1 MDDKLITLDR
11 IICLAIYL
19 IFILTNRHTFL
30 RIIYTGLFASNV
42 FSIIKNK
49 STIKLKSILLLIF
62 NYLVSYFLIKD
73 PNPFYYLISFW
84 IPMPNFFRAIF
95 IIIFISYFF
104 NNHLFKVEGDNGE
117 DKSELK
123 EESKENHIKEDEKKE
138 KGEEIK
144 ENEEKK
150 ENIEKVENEEKKGNV
165 ENKEKEDIK
174 EENKENKEKEE
185 IKEFNKEKDKEIKEK
200 AEIKEEKVLLTEI
213 KNRKKYFLSREIKFF
228 WDNKL
233 SLLNL
238 FVALILLRIFIY
250 FYDFKFWIFF
260 ANKEKLL
267 SFNTNTNITN
277 SSNLTNNKTVYYI
290 SSIVYN
296 IEPIIKDWIDEMKK
310 LIDYL
315 GPENVIISI
324 YENGDSTDKTRKY
337 LNFFESYLINN
348 KVTNVVN
355 MEKIEEKEGVDRIR
369 FLARLR
375 NKSLDL
381 LYQIADLDFSNTK
394 IIFFNDILFRFEDII
409 KLLATNNGNYDSVCA
424 MDYYDSF
431 YDTWASIGLDGK
443 QFRRYFP
450 YMYNKEQQDAYI
462 NGEPIRTFSCWNGVT
477 VINAKP
483 FEDRNKLFFRTGRKI
498 RQSECTLLHADMYF
512 MGYRKVLVNTQ
523 VAVAYTYEYYYK
535 NHYLYPWT
543 KNLFTYFYYYFKYGF
558 IKRNYNL
565 TNLVDEN
572 IDMDDDLDQ
581 VVLEYMIK

>member
-1 MDDKLITLDR
+1 MDDNLITLDR
-11 IICLAIYL
+11 ILFIAIYL
-19 IFILTNRHTFL
+19 IFILTNRHTFF

-42 FSIIKNK
+42 FYIIKNK
-49 STIKLKSILLLIF
+49 SSVKLKSIILCALIYF
-62 NYLVSYFLIKD
+62 ISYFFIKD
-73 PNPFYYLISFW
+73 PNPFYYLITFW

-95 IIIFISYFF
+95 IIIFITYFF
-104 NNHLFKVEGDNGE
+104 NNYLFKVEDDNKNNLPEYTKENIENNIKNNKQKNKEEKLKEKEEKKEIEKKKEMKEKKDNKKKEKLEE
-117 DKSELK
+117 DKEK
-123 EESKENHIKEDEKKE
+123 EKAEEKKE
-138 KGEEIK
+138 KEENNKKI
-144 ENEEKK
+144 NEEK
-150 ENIEKVENEEKKGNV
+150 E
-165 ENKEKEDIK
+165 
-174 EENKENKEKEE
+174 
-185 IKEFNKEKDKEIKEK
+185 
-200 AEIKEEKVLLTEI
+200 LLI
-213 KNRKKYFLSREIKFF
+213 KNAKKYFLSREIKFF

-267 SFNTNTNITN
+267 SFNTNTNTTN
-277 SSNLTNNKTVYYI
+277 NSNSTNNKTIYYI

-296 IEPIIKDWIDEMKK
+296 IEPIIKDWIDEMKN

-315 GPENVIISI
+315 GPQNVIVSI

-337 LNFFESYLINN
+337 LNFFESYLINH
-348 KVTNVVN
+348 KVVNIIN

-375 NKSLDL
+375 NRSLDF

-409 KLLATNNGNYDSVCA
+409 KLLATNNGDYDTVCA

-483 FEDRNKLFFRTGRKI
+483 FEDRDKLFFRTGTKI

-523 VAVAYTYEYYYK
+523 VAVAYTYEFYYK

-543 KNLFTYFYYYFKYGF
+543 KNLITYFYYYFKYGF

-572 IDMDDDLDQ
+572 IDMDNDLDK
-581 VVLEYMIK
+581 VVLEYMIKK

>member
-1 MDDKLITLDR
+1 MDDNLITLDR
-11 IICLAIYL
+11 ILFIAIYL
-19 IFILTNRHTFL
+19 IFILTNRHTFF

-42 FSIIKNK
+42 FYIIKNK
-49 STIKLKSILLLIF
+49 YSVKLKSIILCALIYF
-62 NYLVSYFLIKD
+62 ISYFFIKD
-73 PNPFYYLISFW
+73 PNPFYYLITFW

-95 IIIFISYFF
+95 IIIFITYFF
-104 NNHLFKVEGDNGE
+104 NNHLFKVEDDNKSNLPEYTEENIENNIKNDKQKNKEEKLKEKEEKKEIEEKKEMKEKKDNKNKEKLEE
-117 DKSELK
+117 DKEK
-123 EESKENHIKEDEKKE
+123 EKAEEKKE
-138 KGEEIK
+138 KEENNKKI
-144 ENEEKK
+144 NEEK
-150 ENIEKVENEEKKGNV
+150 E
-165 ENKEKEDIK
+165 
-174 EENKENKEKEE
+174 
-185 IKEFNKEKDKEIKEK
+185 
-200 AEIKEEKVLLTEI
+200 LLI
-213 KNRKKYFLSREIKFF
+213 KNAKKYFLSREIKFF

-267 SFNTNTNITN
+267 SFNTNTNTTN
-277 SSNLTNNKTVYYI
+277 NSNSTNNKTIYYI

-315 GPENVIISI
+315 GPQNVIVSI

-337 LNFFESYLINN
+337 LNFFESYLINH
-348 KVTNVVN
+348 KVVNIIN

-375 NKSLDL
+375 NRSLDF

-409 KLLATNNGNYDSVCA
+409 KLLATNNGDYDTVCA

-483 FEDRNKLFFRTGRKI
+483 FEDRDKLFFRTGTKI

-523 VAVAYTYEYYYK
+523 VAVAYTYEFYYK

-543 KNLFTYFYYYFKYGF
+543 KNLITYFYYYFKYGF

-572 IDMDDDLDQ
+572 IDMDNDLDK
-581 VVLEYMIK
+581 VVLEYMIKK

>member
-1 MDDKLITLDR
+1 MDDNLITLDR
-11 IICLAIYL
+11 ILFIAIYL
-19 IFILTNRHTFL
+19 IFILTNRHTFF

-42 FSIIKNK
+42 FYIIKNK
-49 STIKLKSILLLIF
+49 YSVKLKSIILCALIYF
-62 NYLVSYFLIKD
+62 ISYFFIKD
-73 PNPFYYLISFW
+73 PNPFYYLITFW

-95 IIIFISYFF
+95 IIIFITYFF
-104 NNHLFKVEGDNGE
+104 NNHLFKVEDDNKSTLPEYTKENIENNIKNDKQKNKEEKLKEKEEKKEIEKKKEMKEKKDNKKKEKLEE
-117 DKSELK
+117 DKEK
-123 EESKENHIKEDEKKE
+123 EKAEEKKE
-138 KGEEIK
+138 KEENNKKI
-144 ENEEKK
+144 NEEK
-150 ENIEKVENEEKKGNV
+150 E
-165 ENKEKEDIK
+165 
-174 EENKENKEKEE
+174 
-185 IKEFNKEKDKEIKEK
+185 
-200 AEIKEEKVLLTEI
+200 LLI
-213 KNRKKYFLSREIKFF
+213 KNAKKYFLSREIKFF

-267 SFNTNTNITN
+267 SFNTNTNTTN
-277 SSNLTNNKTVYYI
+277 NSNSTNNKTIYYI

-296 IEPIIKDWIDEMKK
+296 IEPIIKDWIDEMKN

-315 GPENVIISI
+315 GPQNVIVSI
-324 YENGDSTDKTRKY
+324 YENGDSIDKTRKY
-337 LNFFESYLINN
+337 LNFFESYLINH
-348 KVTNVVN
+348 KVVNIIN

-375 NKSLDL
+375 NRSLDF

-409 KLLATNNGNYDSVCA
+409 KLLATNNGDYDTVCA

-483 FEDRNKLFFRTGRKI
+483 FEDRDKLFFRTGTKI

-523 VAVAYTYEYYYK
+523 VAVAYTYEFYYK

-543 KNLFTYFYYYFKYGF
+543 KNLITYFYYYFKYGF

-572 IDMDDDLDQ
+572 IDMDNDLDK
-581 VVLEYMIK
+581 VVLEYMIKK

>member
-1 MDDKLITLDR
+1 MDDNLITLDR
-11 IICLAIYL
+11 ILFIAIYL
-19 IFILTNRHTFL
+19 IFILTNRHTFF

-42 FSIIKNK
+42 FYIIKNK
-49 STIKLKSILLLIF
+49 YSVKLKSIILCALIYF
-62 NYLVSYFLIKD
+62 ISYFFIKD
-73 PNPFYYLISFW
+73 PNPFYYLITFW

-95 IIIFISYFF
+95 IIIFITYFF
-104 NNHLFKVEGDNGE
+104 NNHLFKVEDDNKSNLPEYTEENIENNIKNDKQKNKEEKLKEKEEKKEIEEKKEMKEKKDNKNKEKLEE
-117 DKSELK
+117 DKEK
-123 EESKENHIKEDEKKE
+123 EKAEEKKE
-138 KGEEIK
+138 KEE
-144 ENEEKK
+144 NNKK
-150 ENIEKVENEEKKGNV
+150 INV
-165 ENKEKEDIK
+165 EKE
-174 EENKENKEKEE
+174 
-185 IKEFNKEKDKEIKEK
+185 
-200 AEIKEEKVLLTEI
+200 LLI
-213 KNRKKYFLSREIKFF
+213 KNAKKYFLSREIKFF

-267 SFNTNTNITN
+267 SFNTNTNTTN
-277 SSNLTNNKTVYYI
+277 NSNSTNNKTIYYI

-315 GPENVIISI
+315 GPQNVIVSI

-337 LNFFESYLINN
+337 LNFFESYLINH
-348 KVTNVVN
+348 KVVNIIN

-375 NKSLDL
+375 NRSLDF

-409 KLLATNNGNYDSVCA
+409 KLLATNNGDYDTVCA

-483 FEDRNKLFFRTGRKI
+483 FEDRDKLFFRTGTKI

-523 VAVAYTYEYYYK
+523 VAVAYTYEFYYK

-543 KNLFTYFYYYFKYGF
+543 KNLITYFYYYFKYGF

-572 IDMDDDLDQ
+572 IDMDNDLDQ
-581 VVLEYMIK
+581 VVLEYMIKK

>member
-1 MDDKLITLDR
+1 MDDNLITLDR
-11 IICLAIYL
+11 ILFIAIYL
-19 IFILTNRHTFL
+19 IFILTNRHTFF

-42 FSIIKNK
+42 FYIIKNK
-49 STIKLKSILLLIF
+49 SSVKLKSIILCALIYF
-62 NYLVSYFLIKD
+62 ISYFFIKD
-73 PNPFYYLISFW
+73 PNPFYYLITFW

-95 IIIFISYFF
+95 IIIFITYFF
-104 NNHLFKVEGDNGE
+104 NNYLFKVEDDNKNNLPE
-117 DKSELK
+117 YTKENIENNIKNNKQKNKEEKLK
-123 EESKENHIKEDEKKE
+123 EK
-138 KGEEIK
+138 
-144 ENEEKK
+144 EEKK
-150 ENIEKVENEEKKGNV
+150 EIEKKKEMKEKKDNKK
-165 ENKEKEDIK
+165 KEKLEEDK
-174 EENKENKEKEE
+174 EKKKTKKKKEKEE
-185 IKEFNKEKDKEIKEK
+185 NNKKIN
-200 AEIKEEKVLLTEI
+200 EEKELLI
-213 KNRKKYFLSREIKFF
+213 KNAKKYFLSREIKFF

-267 SFNTNTNITN
+267 SFNTNTNTTN
-277 SSNLTNNKTVYYI
+277 NSNSTNNKTIYYI

-296 IEPIIKDWIDEMKK
+296 IEPIIKDWIDEMKN

-315 GPENVIISI
+315 GPQNVIVSI

-337 LNFFESYLINN
+337 LNFFESYLINH
-348 KVTNVVN
+348 KVVNIIN

-375 NKSLDL
+375 NRSLDF

-409 KLLATNNGNYDSVCA
+409 KLLATNNGDYDTVCA

-483 FEDRNKLFFRTGRKI
+483 FEDRDKLFFRTGTKI

-523 VAVAYTYEYYYK
+523 VAVAYTYEFYYK
-535 NHYLYPWT
+535 NHHLYPWT
-543 KNLFTYFYYYFKYGF
+543 KNLITYFYYYFKYGF

-572 IDMDDDLDQ
+572 IDMDNDLDK
-581 VVLEYMIK
+581 VVLEYMIKK